1 MRYLA
6 KLTLTL
12 GLLLLVACP
21 RKARKVSSKAD
32 LPATTEAL
40 LARLSADQL
49 TYTTLALS
57 YKGTLLGERRQN
69 FNLRVHLLKDSLIW
83 LSAGLLGIEG
93 VRGLVRSDSA
103 FLIQRLGKVF
113 YYASLDTLRQLF
125 PAYVL
130 SDIANILLG
139 RWPTS
144 LNGLPWHWEP
154 SSGTLTAP
162 YQRAQLRATL
172 DSAPLH
178 LTSWEVSLPTGATL
192 AFTYEWGTHPI
203 PSRITVTLPSDEKIL
218 LQLSE
223 FQPHAP
229 DLSFAFRV
237 PSDYKRQPLLIK

>member
-6 KLTLTL
+6 KLTLTP

-21 RKARKVSSKAD
+21 RKARKVSSTAD

-49 TYTTLALS
+49 TYTMLALS
-57 YKGTLLGERRQN
+57 YKGTFLGERRQN

-125 PAYVL
+125 PAYTL

-154 SSGTLTAP
+154 SSTLTAP
-162 YQRAQLRATL
+162 YQQAQLRATL
-172 DSAPLH
+172 DSAPLR

-218 LQLSE
+218 LQLVD

-237 PSDYKRQPLLIK
+237 PSEYRRQPLLVK